1 MVKYMKMSEL
11 QKKDVVNIDTG
22 EKIGNIIDLVVN
34 NDGVITS
41 LIIDRTSFR
50 FIFSSTD
57 EVEISFKQ
65 IVKIGEDVILVK
77 D

>member
-11 QKKDVVNIDTG
+11 QKKDIVNIDTG

>member
-57 EVEISFKQ
+57 EVEVSFKQ

>member
-1 MVKYMKMSEL
+1 MKMSEL

-22 EKIGNIIDLVVN
+22 EKMGNIIDLVVN

-50 FIFSSTD
+50 FIF
-57 EVEISFKQ
+57 F
-65 IVKIGEDVILVK
+65 
-77 D
+77 